1 VIDINN
7 FDSIRIGLASPKQI
21 EAWSKGEVTKP
32 ETINYRTL
40 KPERDGLFC
49 ERIFGPT
56 KDWEC
61 YCGKYKRVR
70 YKGIIC
76 ERCGVEVTRAKVRRE
91 RMGHIKLAAPV
102 SHIWF
107 FKGVPSRMG
116 YLLDIAPKE
125 LEKVLYF
132 GGSYVIISVD
142 EERRANDLMMLQEK
156 IDEIKSRYD
165 GYGEI
170 RAQAIREM
178 HDELG
183 LILDGER
190 EADDFHRDS
199 DPEDEFGYFNYFD
212 IFESYRRISVG
223 AAGLGPDE
231 LKLQRTKIGKLR
243 DDYIDRGFKNVEAA
257 KEQIDKAWD
266 QFKSIA
272 PRNVIGDEALYQ
284 QMERMFGRE
293 PGYEPESFGVYF
305 TGGTGAEAVRELLK
319 RVDLAAEGVELRETI
334 RTAKGQRQARAVK
347 RLKVASAF
355 LRSGNHPESMILDVV
370 PVIPPELRPMVQLD
384 GGRFAT
390 SDLNDLYRRVI
401 NRNNRLKRLLDL
413 QAPDIIVNNEKRML
427 QEAVDALF
435 DNGRRG
441 RAVTGPG
448 NRPLKSLSDMLKGKQ
463 GRFRQNLLGKRVDY
477 SGRSVIVAG
486 PHLRMHQCGLP
497 KMMALELFKPFIMS
511 RLVGRKMVQ
520 NIKAA
525 KKMVES
531 MVPEVWD
538 ILEEVITEHPVMLN
552 RAPTLHRLGIQAFEP
567 LLVEGK
573 AIQIHPLVC
582 AAFNADF
589 DGDQMAVHLP
599 LSWEAQA
606 EARVLM
612 LSTNNILSPAHG
624 KPIAVPS
631 QDMVTGM
638 YYLTY
643 HPEDDLSKAKPED
656 FDEPLPVFSGYD
668 EVQRAWEQRILD
680 QREVPVQRAEGIAN
694 FTRRPIILRLPS
706 GDRIVTTVGR
716 GLFNMRIEGGL
727 REVLG
732 TEFLDD
738 YTFINHTMTKKGLAA
753 FINRLVARYGANK
766 VARILDV
773 FKEVGFHFA
782 TRAAI
787 TVSKNDIVIPEK
799 EKAAIL
805 TAHDAMVAD
814 VREQYDNGFLTEE
827 ERRNKVEEIWR
838 EADVQITAATQANFN
853 ALNPI
858 YMMAT
863 SGARGDIKQIRQLA
877 GWRGQMSNPK
887 GEIVEQPVKSSFI
900 EGLSVLEFFISTHGA
915 RKGLADTALRTA
927 DSGYLTRRLVDVCQ
941 DVTVSDI
948 DCGTGEWVPMS
959 PWSRRREENPRLH
972 DSILAEDVRRPR
984 SDRIVL
990 KKGEKIGP
998 AQIGLLREVYSD
1010 LPNAKVNLEGRDGS
1024 EGGLVAVWTHEPN
1037 ENLLGRYVG
1046 APVIE
1051 ESTGEVVFERDTQ
1064 IDLETRERILDIFAR
1079 GSQPDPMVPVRSVL
1093 KCDATTGICQKCY
1106 GYALANN
1113 APAEI
1118 GDAVGHIAAQS
1129 IGEPGTQLTMR
1140 TFHTGGIAGADIT
1153 HGLPRVVELFEAR
1166 KPKGVGRVA
1175 EVSGR
1180 VAIDDTERGSKIA
1193 LIPEDG
1199 STKEY
1204 TFTRRTR
1211 MLVEDGDWVEEGTQ
1225 LTPGSLYPA
1234 DVLKHAGD
1242 TATERYVVNE
1252 VQEVYR
1258 SQGVEINDKH
1268 IEVIIRQMMKKV
1280 RIMTAGDTQF
1290 LPGQLVDRSTFR
1302 VENEQVSAEGGQA
1315 AEAEQIILGIT
1326 KASLATESFLSAASF
1341 QETTKV
1347 LTDAAIEGKTDT
1359 LQGLKENV
1367 IIGKLI
1373 PAGTGLRRYRSLEI
1387 QPAGHTEAL
1396 AEADRMMSGRDDATA
1411 WLTGESEDYDS

>member
-1 VIDINN
+1 MIDINN

-142 EERRANDLMMLQEK
+142 KEKRERDVMLLDERIQ
-156 IDEIKSRYD
+156 EIKARYD
-165 GYGEI
+165 TYAED
-170 RAQAIREM
+170 RARAVREM
-178 HDELG
+178 HDEVVK
-183 LILDGER
+183 ILAGEM
-190 EADDFHRDS
+190 EADGFHAGEEPD
-199 DPEDEFGYFNYFD
+199 DEFGFFNYFD
-212 IFESYRRISVG
+212 IFETYRRITVQ
-223 AAGLGPDE
+223 AAEYGPDE
-231 LKLQRTKIGKLR
+231 LKTQRTKVDRLADEYVDRGNKAVEQAKGL
-243 DDYIDRGFKNVEAA
+243 IDR
-257 KEQIDKAWD
+257 AWE
-266 QFKSIA
+266 QFKTIA
-272 PRNVIGDEALYQ
+272 PRDVVGDEALYL
-284 QMERMFGRE
+284 QMERMFGRD

-305 TGGTGAEAVRELLK
+305 KGGTGAEAVRELL
-319 RVDLAAEGVELRETI
+319 RQVDLDAETAELKEVI
-334 RTAKGQRQARAVK
+334 HTAKGQRQSRAVK
-347 RLKVASAF
+347 RLKVTSAF
-355 LRSGNHPESMILDVV
+355 QRSGNRPEWMILDVI

-486 PHLRMHQCGLP
+486 PHLKMHQCGLP

-511 RLVGRKMVQ
+511 RLVSRKMVQ

-538 ILEEVITEHPVMLN
+538 ILEEVIAEHPVLLN

-612 LSTNNILSPAHG
+612 LSTNNILSPANG
-624 KPIAVPS
+624 KPIAVPT
-631 QDMVTGM
+631 QDMVIGI

-643 HPEDDLSKAKPED
+643 HPKGD
-656 FDEPLPVFSGYD
+656 FSGLTPDDFGESLPAYGGYE
-668 EVQRAWEQRILD
+668 EVGRAYEQRILD
-680 QREVPVQRAEGIAN
+680 QRQVPVQRAAGIAE
-694 FTRRPIILRLPS
+694 FTRKPILLRRPS
-706 GDRIVTTVGR
+706 GERIVTTVGR
-716 GLFNMRIEGGL
+716 AIFNQQIEDGISGLASEEGEEHIYVYL
-727 REVLG
+727 NK
-732 TEFLDD
+732 T
-738 YTFINHTMTKKGLAA
+738 ITKKGLAA
-753 FINRLVARYGANK
+753 FINVLVAEFGATR
-766 VARILDV
+766 VARLLDV
-773 FKEVGFHFA
+773 FKDVGFRYA
-782 TRAAI
+782 TRAAV

-799 EKAAIL
+799 RKAEIL
-805 TAHDAMVAD
+805 GEHEQMVAD
-814 VREQYDNGFLTEE
+814 VQQQYNTGFLTEA
-827 ERRNKVEEIWR
+827 ERRERIEEIWR
-838 EADVQITAATQANFN
+838 EADVQITAATTANFN
-853 ALNPI
+853 PLNPI

-887 GEIVEQPVKSSFI
+887 GEIIERPIKSSFI

-941 DVTVSDI
+941 DVTI
-948 DCGTGEWVPMS
+948 REEDCGTEEWVPMS
-959 PWSRRREENPRLH
+959 PWSKRKEQSSGLDGRV
-972 DSILAEDVRRPR
+972 LAENVKRPR
-984 SDRIVL
+984 SDRVVL
-990 KKGEKIGP
+990 KKGAKID
-998 AQIGLLREVYSD
+998 AVAIGLLKELFSD
-1010 LPNAKVNLEGRDGS
+1010 LPNAKVMVKAKGKTTEPIP
-1024 EGGLVAVWTHEPN
+1024 VWTHDPN
-1037 ENLLGRYVG
+1037 ENLIGRRLG
-1046 APVIE
+1046 APLVDE
-1051 ESTGEVVFERDTQ
+1051 KTGEVVIERNVV
-1064 IDLETRERILDIFAR
+1064 IDERVREQVLDVLAA
-1079 GSQPDPMVPVRSVL
+1079 SSVSDPMVPVRSVL
-1093 KCDATTGICQKCY
+1093 TCQSEHGVCQRCY
-1106 GYALANN
+1106 GYRLATNSE
-1113 APAEI
+1113 ADI

-1140 TFHTGGIAGADIT
+1140 TFHTGGVAGADIT

-1166 KPKGVGRVA
+1166 KPKGVARIGEIAGRV
-1175 EVSGR
+1175 EVQDTDRGPK
-1180 VAIDDTERGSKIA
+1180 VTIIADDGQA
-1193 LIPEDG
+1193 
-1199 STKEY
+1199 KEY
-1204 TFTRRTR
+1204 QFPRRTH
-1211 MLVEDGDWVEEGTQ
+1211 LLFEDGDSIDKGEA

-1234 DVLKHAGD
+1234 DLLRTAGA
-1242 TATERYVVNE
+1242 TVTERYLVDE

-1268 IEVIIRQMMKKV
+1268 IELIVRQMVKKV
-1280 RIMTAGDTQF
+1280 RILTQGDTVF
-1290 LPGQLVDRSTFR
+1290 LPGQLVDRPVFKAENAR
-1302 VENEQVSAEGGQA
+1302 VLAEGGQA
-1315 AEAEQIILGIT
+1315 AEEEQVILGIT

-1347 LTDAAIEGKTDT
+1347 LTDASIEGKVDH
-1359 LQGLKENV
+1359 LLGLKENV

-1373 PAGTGLRRYRSLEI
+1373 PAGTGLKRYRSIEISPAWKLEAE
-1387 QPAGHTEAL
+1387 QEAFEAL
-1396 AEADRMMSGRDDATA
+1396 EF
-1411 WLTGESEDYDS
+1411 

>member
-1 VIDINN
+1 V
-7 FDSIRIGLASPKQI
+7 
-21 EAWSKGEVTKP
+21 
-32 ETINYRTL
+32 
-40 KPERDGLFC
+40 
-49 ERIFGPT
+49 
-56 KDWEC
+56 
-61 YCGKYKRVR
+61 
-70 YKGIIC
+70 
-76 ERCGVEVTRAKVRRE
+76 
-91 RMGHIKLAAPV
+91 
-102 SHIWF
+102 
-107 FKGVPSRMG
+107 
-116 YLLDIAPKE
+116 
-125 LEKVLYF
+125 
-132 GGSYVIISVD
+132 
-142 EERRANDLMMLQEK
+142 
-156 IDEIKSRYD
+156 
-165 GYGEI
+165 
-170 RAQAIREM
+170 
-178 HDELG
+178 
-183 LILDGER
+183 
-190 EADDFHRDS
+190 DS

-212 IFESYRRISVG
+212 IFESYRRI
-223 AAGLGPDE
+223 AANVAALGPDE
-231 LKLQRTKIGKLR
+231 LKQQRTKADKLR
-243 DDYIDRGFKNVEAA
+243 DDYVDRGFKNVQGA
-257 KEQIDKAWD
+257 KDQIDKAWD
-266 QFKSIA
+266 LFKTIA
-272 PRNVIGDEALYQ
+272 PRDVIGDETLYQ

-319 RVDLAAEGVELRETI
+319 RVDLEAEAIELRETI
-334 RTAKGQRQARAVK
+334 QTAKGQRQARAVK
-347 RLKVASAF
+347 RLKVVSAF
-355 LRSGNHPESMILDVV
+355 LRSGNHPEWMILDVI

-486 PHLRMHQCGLP
+486 PHLKMHQCGLP

-631 QDMVTGM
+631 QDMVIGV

-643 HPEDDLSKAKPED
+643 HAEDDLSEA
-656 FDEPLPVFSGYD
+656 LPDHFGKQKLVAYSGYE

-680 QREVPVQRAEGIAN
+680 QREVPTRREAGIAE
-694 FTRRPIILRLPS
+694 FTRRPILLRLPGGS
-706 GDRIVTTVGR
+706 RVVTTIGR
-716 GLFNMRIEGGL
+716 GLFNMRVEEGL
-727 REVLG
+727 RDVLG
-732 TEFLDD
+732 PEYQGD
-738 YTFINHTMTKKGLAA
+738 YTYINYTMTKKGLAT
-753 FINRLVARYGANK
+753 FINKLVALYGANK

-782 TRAAI
+782 TRAAV
-787 TVSKNDIVIPEK
+787 TVSKNDVVVPAK
-799 EKAAIL
+799 EKAEIL
-805 TAHDAMVAD
+805 GTHEAMV
-814 VREQYDNGFLTEE
+814 EQLQAEYDNGFLSEE
-827 ERRNKVEEIWR
+827 ERRNKVQEIWR
-838 EADVQITAATQANFN
+838 EADVQITAATRANFN
-853 ALNPI
+853 PLNPI

-877 GWRGQMSNPK
+877 GWRGQMANPK
-887 GEIVEQPVKSSFI
+887 GEIVEVPVKSSFI

-941 DVTVSDI
+941 DVTVSEE
-948 DCGTGEWVPMS
+948 DCGTKEWVPMS
-959 PWSRRREENPRLH
+959 PWSRRREENPELEGAT
-972 DSILAEDVRRPR
+972 LAENVKRPR
-984 SDRIVL
+984 SDRVVL
-990 KKGEKIGP
+990 KKGENIGP
-998 AQIGLLREVYSD
+998 AQIGLLREIFSM
-1010 LPNAKVNLEGRDGS
+1010 LPNAKVKVKKGRAAAALMS
-1024 EGGLVAVWTHEPN
+1024 MWTHEPN
-1037 ENLLGRYVG
+1037 ENLLGRHLGEKIVD
-1046 APVIE
+1046 E
-1051 ESTGEVVFERDTQ
+1051 ETGEVLFDRDTH
-1064 IDLETRERILDIFAR
+1064 IGLETRVQILDALAR
-1079 GSQPDPMVPVRSVL
+1079 SSETDPMVPVRSVL
-1093 KCDATTGICQKCY
+1093 KCSAESGVCQKCY

-1113 APAEI
+1113 VPAEI
-1118 GDAVGHIAAQS
+1118 GDAVGHVAAQS

-1140 TFHTGGIAGADIT
+1140 TFHTGGVAGSDIT

-1166 KPKGVGRVA
+1166 KPKGVARIA
-1175 EVSGR
+1175 EVTGR
-1180 VAIDDTERGSKIA
+1180 VAIEDTERGCKVTIT
-1193 LIPEDG
+1193 PEEG
-1199 STKEY
+1199 AAKEY
-1204 TFTRRTR
+1204 VVASRRTHV
-1211 MLVEDGDWVEEGTQ
+1211 MVEDGDLVDEGTQ

-1242 TATERYVVNE
+1242 TATERYLVNE

-1268 IEVIIRQMMKKV
+1268 IELIVRQMMKKV
-1280 RIMTAGDTQF
+1280 RILTAGDTQF
-1290 LPGQLVDRSTFR
+1290 LPGQLVDRAVFVRENVR
-1302 VENEQVSAEGGQA
+1302 VKEDGGEL
-1315 AEAEQIILGIT
+1315 AEAEAIILGIT
-1326 KASLATESFLSAASF
+1326 KASLAVDSFLSAASF

-1359 LQGLKENV
+1359 LQGLKENI

-1373 PAGTGLRRYRSLEI
+1373 PAGTGLRQYRGVEI
-1387 QPAGHTEAL
+1387 FPAGRADAL
-1396 AEADRMMSGRDDATA
+1396 AEADRMMSSDAA
-1411 WLTGESEDYDS
+1411 SFFGDELGD

>member
-7 FDSIRIGLASPKQI
+7 FDSIRIGLASPKMI

-142 EERRANDLMMLQEK
+142 VERRDNDLMMLQEK
-156 IDEIKSRYD
+156 IDEIKARYD
-165 GYGEI
+165 AYAEK
-170 RAQAIREM
+170 RSQAIRDM
-178 HDELG
+178 HDELVE
-183 LILDGER
+183 IIDGKK
-190 EADDFHRDS
+190 EADDFHTGS
-199 DPEDEFGYFNYFD
+199 DPEDEFGYFSYFD
-212 IFESYRRISVG
+212 IFESYRRIAVN
-223 AAGLGPDE
+223 AASLGPDE
-231 LKLQRTKIGKLR
+231 LKQQHTKADKLC
-243 DDYIDRGFKNVEAA
+243 DDYVDRGFKNVEHA
-257 KEQIDKAWD
+257 KEQLDKAWD
-266 QFKSIA
+266 QFKTIA
-272 PRNVIGDEALYQ
+272 PRNVINDEALYQ

-319 RVDLAAEGVELRETI
+319 RVDLDAEAVELRETI
-334 RTAKGQRQARAVK
+334 HTAKGQRQARAVK

-355 LRSGNHPESMILDVV
+355 QRSGNHPEWMILDIV

-486 PHLRMHQCGLP
+486 PHLKMHQCGLP

-612 LSTNNILSPAHG
+612 LSTNNILSPANG
-624 KPIAVPS
+624 KPVAVPS
-631 QDMVTGM
+631 QDMVIGI

-643 HPEDDLSKAKPED
+643 HPEDDLSAAQLDHFGET
-656 FDEPLPVFSGYD
+656 LVVYSGYA

-680 QREVPVQRAEGIAN
+680 QREVPTKREAGIAE
-694 FTRRPIILRLPS
+694 FTRRPIVVRLPM
-706 GDRIVTTVGR
+706 GERVVTTVGR
-716 GLFNMRIEGGL
+716 ALFNMRVEEGL
-727 REVLG
+727 HDVLG
-732 TEFLDD
+732 PEYQGD
-738 YTFINHTMTKKGLAA
+738 YTYINYTMTKKGLAT
-753 FINRLVARYGANK
+753 FINKLVALYGANK

-782 TRAAI
+782 TRAAV
-787 TVSKNDIVIPEK
+787 TVSKNDVVIPEK

-805 TAHDAMVAD
+805 GSHEKMV
-814 VREQYDNGFLTEE
+814 EQLQDEYDNGFLSEE
-827 ERRNKVEEIWR
+827 ERRGKVQEIWR
-838 EADVQITAATQANFN
+838 EADVQITAATKANFKP
-853 ALNPI
+853 LNPI

-900 EGLSVLEFFISTHGA
+900 EGLTVLEFFISTHGA

-941 DVTVSDI
+941 DVTVSDV
-948 DCGTGEWVPMS
+948 DCGTKQWVPMS
-959 PWSRRREENPRLH
+959 PWSRRREENPALTGTT
-972 DSILAEDVRRPR
+972 LAEDVRRPR
-984 SDRIVL
+984 SDRVVL
-990 KKGEKIGP
+990 KKGVAIGP
-998 AQIGLLREVYSD
+998 AQIGLLREVYST
-1010 LPNAKVNLEGRDGS
+1010 LPNAKVKVKKGRAAAS
-1024 EGGLVAVWTHEPN
+1024 LVNIWTHEPN
-1037 ENLLGRYVG
+1037 ENLLGRHLG
-1046 APVIE
+1046 DPVIE
-1051 ESTGEVVFERDTQ
+1051 ESTGEVVFDRDTH
-1064 IDLETRERILDIFAR
+1064 IGVETREQILEVLAR
-1079 GSQPDPMVPVRSVL
+1079 SSETDPMVPVRSVL
-1093 KCDATTGICQKCY
+1093 KCDAPSGVCQKCY
-1106 GYALANN
+1106 GYALANSV
-1113 APAEI
+1113 PAEI

-1140 TFHTGGIAGADIT
+1140 TFHTGGVAGADIT

-1166 KPKGVGRVA
+1166 KPKGVGRIA

-1180 VAIDDTERGSKIA
+1180 VSIEDTERGCKLTITPDEGA
-1193 LIPEDG
+1193 A
-1199 STKEY
+1199 KEY
-1204 TFTRRTR
+1204 IIAARRTHVK
-1211 MLVEDGDWVEEGTQ
+1211 VEDGDWVEEGTQ

-1234 DVLKHAGD
+1234 DLLKHGGP
-1242 TATERYVVNE
+1242 TAIQRYLVNE

-1268 IEVIIRQMMKKV
+1268 IELIVRQMMKKV
-1280 RIMTAGDTQF
+1280 KIETAGDTQF
-1290 LPGQLVDRSTFR
+1290 LPGQLVDRYVFKA
-1302 VENEQVSAEGGQA
+1302 ENERVLAEGGET
-1315 AEAEQIILGIT
+1315 AEDEKAGLILGIT
-1326 KASLATESFLSAASF
+1326 KASLAVESFLSAASF

-1347 LTDAAIEGKTDT
+1347 LTDAAIEGKVDT
-1359 LQGLKENV
+1359 LRGLKENI

-1373 PAGTGLRRYRSLEI
+1373 PAGTGLRQYRGI
-1387 QPAGHTEAL
+1387 DIYPAGRAEAL
-1396 AEADRMMSGRDDATA
+1396 AEADRQLSGSGDATA
-1411 WLTGESEDYDS
+1411 WFTGESDD